1 MEVAMVIGTRDLK
14 ALFRAQE
21 IIGRLLAEGKT
32 SVPGLELAI
41 DLARDSLE
49 ARLGRRRYLLE
60 MLPDSIA
67 SALPGLNGGSFVRL
81 AEAGRFELKA
91 DVPVVTQIAA
101 LELAYDDRAIQVIHK
116 AGVGFSDREYPL

>member
-67 SALPGLNGGSFVRL
+67 YALPGLNGGSFVRL